1 MKRLYYILIIIG
13 TISCQLNYNQKE
25 FQNEN
30 VSISRELIGTW
41 GLSNYLDSIIIKKEV
56 AKYRLQSP
64 SWFGILLEVSEDS
77 IISYGSIIEIE
88 AGLLNKRDTL
98 AILDSWVGKWMLLQK
113 QNKLLLKQFPNQ
125 EDVDTTIYIYNKR
138 DDLKGMTEDLSIIH
152 KISSNMT
159 KFLNEEIISGTY
171 LNQKT
176 NTKVE
181 FLKNGELNGIDDF
194 TEYEVRNY
202 FGTLHLHKNLDVL
215 FLKNKTEGLVK
226 QYNWK
231 FEGDNLVLTEF
242 KNETIERNGKDVMT
256 DYFVLGK
263 EIIDLKK
270 ED

>member
-1 MKRLYYILIIIG
+1 MKRLYYILIIVG
-13 TISCQLNYNQKE
+13 TISCQSNYNQKE
-25 FQNEN
+25 LQNEN
-30 VSISRELIGTW
+30 FSIPKELIGTW
-41 GLSNYLDSIIIKKEV
+41 GLSNYLDSVIIKKEV

-64 SWFGILLEVSEDS
+64 SWFGILLEISEDS

-88 AGLLNKRDTL
+88 TRLHNKKDTL
-98 AILDSWVGKWMLLQK
+98 AILDSWCGKWMLIQNQK
-113 QNKLLLKQFPNQ
+113 NLLLKQFPNQ
-125 EDVDTTIYIYNKR
+125 EDLDTTIYIYNKR
-138 DDLKGMTEDLSIIH
+138 DDLRDMTENLDKVHKLS
-152 KISSNMT
+152 SSMT

-176 NTKVE
+176 NTKVK
-181 FLKNGELNGIDDF
+181 FLESGELKGLGDF

-202 FGTLHLHKNLDVL
+202 FGTLHPHKNLDVL
-215 FLKNKTEGLVK
+215 LLKNKTEDLMK

-242 KNETIERNGKDVMT
+242 KNEIIKRNEEDMMT

-263 EIIDLKK
+263 EIINLQK